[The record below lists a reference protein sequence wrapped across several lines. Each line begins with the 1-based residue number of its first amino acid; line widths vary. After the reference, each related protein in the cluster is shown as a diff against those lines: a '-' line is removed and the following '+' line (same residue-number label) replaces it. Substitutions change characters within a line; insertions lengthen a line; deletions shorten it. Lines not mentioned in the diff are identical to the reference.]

1 MIELIYHK
9 NGKEKQLVL
18 PSEWNELSKKQLIA
32 LADIKHNEK
41 DAVEQLIKALH
52 ILTGMGAIR
61 FMFLP
66 KDVIVNASEHIKWV
80 FEENT
85 LTTQLIPYHGDFY
98 GPDSHFDNL
107 QMHEFN
113 HAEMAYQEL
122 ISTKEPEYLDRLVA
136 ILYRQAKPDYDH
148 DRNPDA
154 DHRIPFKYGDI
165 TWHMGLVSRWPE
177 KVKLAILLWYD
188 GCRMELIDSYPLI
201 FNKSEANDQ
210 NLYQGLFTLMHSVAG
225 EKYGNFDQVENSFVH
240 KILMALN
247 IMIEEVEQQKK
258 SMS

>member
-1 MIELIYHK
+1 M
-9 NGKEKQLVL
+9 VL
-18 PSEWNELSKKQLIA
+18 PSEWNELSQKQLIT

-41 DAVEQLIKALH
+41 DPVEQLIKALH
-52 ILTGMGAIR
+52 VLSGMGTMK
-61 FMFLP
+61 FLFLP

-85 LTTQLIPYHGDFY
+85 LTTQLIPEWSNFF

-122 ISTKEPEYLDRLVA
+122 VITEQPEYLDRLVA
-136 ILYRQAKPDYDH
+136 ILYRQGKPNYDH
-148 DRNPDA
+148 ERNPDA

-165 TWHMGLVSRWPE
+165 TWHMGIVARWPE

-188 GCRMELIDSYPLI
+188 GCRMELISAYPQI
-201 FNKSEANDQ
+201 FKKSEAKDQ
-210 NLYQGLFTLMHSVAG
+210 NLYEGLFNLMHSVAG
-225 EKYGNFDQVENSFVH
+225 EKYGTFDEVENSYVH

-247 IMIEEVEQQKK
+247 IMLDEIEEQRK